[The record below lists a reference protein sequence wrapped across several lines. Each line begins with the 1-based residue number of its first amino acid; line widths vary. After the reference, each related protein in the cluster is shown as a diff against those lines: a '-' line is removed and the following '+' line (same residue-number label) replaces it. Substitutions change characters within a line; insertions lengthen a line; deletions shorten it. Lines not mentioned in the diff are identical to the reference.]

1 MISKV
6 KICGL
11 TCKKDVDAAIKY
23 GASYLGFIVN
33 AESSRKLS
41 VTEASIIALP
51 ASKFCETVAVVVNP
65 TNILIEKIIR
75 EMRPSYIQLH
85 GDESIDR
92 VADIKNNFKIKL
104 IKAISIDNKKDFIT
118 AEQYNGL
125 VDIMLYDSKPPSDSP
140 QRGGH
145 GLLFDWSMI
154 SEVPLPKIWAL
165 AGGLNISNVEDAI
178 NLTKAPILDVSSGL
192 ELMAGLKDH
201 NKIKAFMDKIKN
213 E

>member
-1 MISKV
+1 
-6 KICGL
+6 
-11 TCKKDVDAAIKY
+11 
-23 GASYLGFIVN
+23 
-33 AESSRKLS
+33 
-41 VTEASIIALP
+41 
-51 ASKFCETVAVVVNP
+51 VNP